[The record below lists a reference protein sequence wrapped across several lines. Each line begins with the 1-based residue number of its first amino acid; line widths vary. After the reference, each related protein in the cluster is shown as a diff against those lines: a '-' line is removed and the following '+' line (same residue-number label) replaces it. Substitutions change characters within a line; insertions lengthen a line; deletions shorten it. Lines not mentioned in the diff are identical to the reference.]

1 MRVALVCHEFRSE
14 APLHL
19 SSHAR
24 GLASALARAG
34 LEVEV
39 FTLEARGE
47 RPLTQR
53 RRVVPV
59 RDAAGG
65 LAVTTV
71 SVDGGESPG
80 ELAAAF
86 GAFLDRERP
95 AVCHFESIAAFG
107 APSLAAAQ
115 DRGLPTVYCARDPW
129 PAHDQL
135 TLTLPNLAPFE
146 LGDCEAE
153 ARGEVALELCETIPS
168 GGGVP
173 QDPGERILLR
183 ELLEGDGAALAS
195 RPDLARRVADARE
208 RIQESRAHKRAVLS
222 SVDRRFAASRML
234 ARQLSA
240 TVGRAFTPRI
250 PGVEAATARMEE
262 RAGDAARARVLFL
275 GSSRPVEGLDVL
287 LDALRELLAA
297 PDREAPAVR
306 VVLEATDPVRDGAIA
321 ARAEALGVE
330 FECKR
335 GALDLP
341 RALGG
346 VDALVFPAR
355 WGQFAPASVRIAQ
368 AVGLPVIATAIPGI
382 EEFASPASSTL
393 TEPGDAT
400 QLAGTLASVAHR
412 AGRLAELREAA
423 LLRAVSE
430 AGSGALKGLD
440 AEAQEWR
447 QTYEQL
453 LGAKEPNGPIAGPP
467 HVQEFGAELASMGEA
482 SLGDLF
488 ERVEVGLEQ
497 LRAAFGLTEDT
508 ASLMARAVAR
518 GGPLRDRAPAR
529 GGGRSLLRVGDALE
543 EGSDLV
549 PRPSPEASVAEA
561 SVAEASVAEAAVATE
576 ADPAGHGQLAGQ
588 EPLAGAPAEGT
599 SGTQGVT
606 P

>member
-14 APLHL
+14 ASLHL

-39 FTLEARGE
+39 FTLESRGE
-47 RPLTQR
+47 RRLTQR
-53 RRVVPV
+53 RRLVPV
-59 RDAAGG
+59 KDASGT
-65 LAVTTV
+65 LAVTAV
-71 SVDGGESPG
+71 VVDGSETPA
-80 ELAAAF
+80 ELAVAF

-95 AVCHFESIAAFG
+95 AVCHFESIGTLG
-107 APSLAAAQ
+107 APSLGEARE
-115 DRGLPTVYCARDPW
+115 RGLPTVYCARDPW

-153 ARGEVALELCETIPS
+153 ARGEVALDLCSSIPN

-173 QDPGERILLR
+173 ADPGERLLLR

-195 RPDLARRVADARE
+195 RPELARRVADARE
-208 RIQESRAHKRAVLS
+208 RIQEARASKRALLS

-250 PGVEAATARMEE
+250 PGVEPAAARMEE
-262 RAGDAARARVLFL
+262 RAGDAARTRVLFL

-287 LDALRELLAA
+287 LDALRELLAT
-297 PDREAPAVR
+297 PDREAPALR
-306 VVLEATDPVRDGAIA
+306 VVLEASDPVRDAALA

-335 GALDLP
+335 GALDVP

-355 WGQFAPASVRIAQ
+355 WGQFAPAPVRVAQ
-368 AVGLPVIATAIPGI
+368 AVGLPVIASAIPGI
-382 EEFASPASSTL
+382 EEFASPASSSL
-393 TEPGDAT
+393 FEPGDAT
-400 QLAGTLASVAHR
+400 QLAEALASIALR
-412 AGRLAELREAA
+412 AGRLGELREAA
-423 LLRAVSE
+423 LHRAVSE
-430 AGSGALKGLD
+430 SGSGALKGLD

-453 LGAKEPNGPIAGPP
+453 LGARPSQGPIAGPP
-467 HVQEFGAELASMGEA
+467 HV
-482 SLGDLF
+482 
-488 ERVEVGLEQ
+488 
-497 LRAAFGLTEDT
+497 
-508 ASLMARAVAR
+508 
-518 GGPLRDRAPAR
+518 
-529 GGGRSLLRVGDALE
+529 
-543 EGSDLV
+543 
-549 PRPSPEASVAEA
+549 
-561 SVAEASVAEAAVATE
+561 
-576 ADPAGHGQLAGQ
+576 
-588 EPLAGAPAEGT
+588 
-599 SGTQGVT
+599 
-606 P
+606 